1 MNNQISRRNLVKL
14 LGVSGI
20 TLPLAGVANAADPYP
35 SKVIR
40 KTGEPIKLSSNENP
54 YGPSENVRNA
64 IINAFDE
71 ACRYPYGK
79 VSELEEKIA
88 KREGV
93 SPDMVLVTGGSNEA
107 LRATGRHFGIEKKEI
122 IACKQTYI
130 ALKPNS
136 EDIVCDINWVPLD

>member
-20 TLPLAGVANAADPYP
+20 TLPLAGVANSSDPFP

-40 KTGEPIKLSSNENP
+40 KSGEPVKLSSNENP
-54 YGPSENVRNA
+54 YGPSDNVRKA

-88 KREGV
+88 EREGV

-122 IACKQTYI
+122 ILEPLANI
-130 ALKPNS
+130 LNLVS
-136 EDIVCDINWVPLD
+136 EKIRNFSHM

>member
-20 TLPLAGVANAADPYP
+20 TLPLAGVASASDPFP
-35 SKVIR
+35 ARVVR
-40 KTGEPIKLSSNENP
+40 KEGEPIKLSSNENP

-71 ACRYPYGK
+71 ACRYPYGR

-93 SPDMVLVTGGSNEA
+93 SQTWYLLRVVRTRHSEQQVVTLE
-107 LRATGRHFGIEKKEI
+107 LRKK
-122 IACKQTYI
+122 K
-130 ALKPNS
+130 
-136 EDIVCDINWVPLD
+136 

>member
-1 MNNQISRRNLVKL
+1 MKVYNKSKNFSDMNNQISRRNLVKL

-20 TLPLAGVANAADPYP
+20 TLPLAGVANASDPFP

-40 KTGEPIKLSSNENP
+40 KSGEPVKLSSNENP
-54 YGPSENVRNA
+54 YGPSDNVRKA

-93 SPDMVLVTGGSNEA
+93 SP
-107 LRATGRHFGIEKKEI
+107 
-122 IACKQTYI
+122 
-130 ALKPNS
+130 
-136 EDIVCDINWVPLD
+136 